1 MDPVH
6 SPIPPATRTGN
17 GKGQKRRSL
26 GVFADAPIPVVAW
39 RAEATAWDLC
49 SRLKDDDAA
58 ESHRACAEA
67 HILGMAH
74 SFAPDEPLRQS
85 FLAAPPVRR
94 ILGSRK
100 LKAGGSFTRATL
112 D

>member
-1 MDPVH
+1 ME
-6 SPIPPATRTGN
+6 PPSLANTAGDENGN

-26 GVFADAPIPVVAW
+26 GVLADVQIPVVAW

-49 SRLKDDDAA
+49 SHLKDDDAA
-58 ESHRACAEA
+58 ETHRACAEA

-74 SFAPDEPLRQS
+74 SFAPNEPLRQS
-85 FLAAPPVRR
+85 FLDAPPVRR

-100 LKAGGSFTRATL
+100 PESLSLASG
-112 D
+112 

>member
-1 MDPVH
+1 M
-6 SPIPPATRTGN
+6 A
-17 GKGQKRRSL
+17 GQKRRSL
-26 GVFADAPIPVVAW
+26 GVLADVQIPSW
-39 RAEATAWDLC
+39 LGEPKPTAWDLC
-49 SRLKDDDAA
+49 SHLKDDDAA

-85 FLAAPPVRR
+85 FLAAPPLRR

-100 LKAGGSFTRATL
+100 PKAGGSFPRATL